1 MRITLKGDGG
11 ILEQVF
17 QGRSLLA
24 EKDFTREELEY
35 LIDFSAHLKDLKK
48 RLESERTLLI
58 EKLKGNDLSIDDSE
72 TPDPVDLAVRN
83 YSKNVMLAV
92 SENESRQLTE
102 VDEALLRLEDDEY
115 GNCQNCEKP
124 INPKRLAA
132 IPWARYCLDCQEL
145 VEQGLLD
152 EE

>member
-1 MRITLKGDGG
+1 MSKLNLDEIKEKL
-11 ILEQVF
+11 I
-17 QGRSLLA
+17 A
-24 EKDFTREELEY
+24 ERE
-35 LIDFSAHLKDLKK
+35 
-48 RLESERTLLI
+48 LLI

-92 SENESRQLTE
+92 SENESRQIALI
-102 VDEALLRLEDDEY
+102 DEALLRIEDDEY
-115 GNCQNCEKP
+115 GQCQNCGKD

-132 IPWARYCLDCQEL
+132 LPSARYCIDCQEL
-145 VEQGLLD
+145 QEKGLLD

>member
-1 MRITLKGDGG
+1 MTKTQLKD
-11 ILEQVF
+11 IKQK
-17 QGRSLLA
+17 LLA
-24 EKDFTREELEY
+24 ERE
-35 LIDFSAHLKDLKK
+35 
-48 RLESERTLLI
+48 LLI

-102 VDEALLRLEDDEY
+102 VEEALLRIDDDEY
-115 GNCQNCEKP
+115 GNCLNCEKP

-145 VEQGLLD
+145 LEQGLLD

>member
-1 MRITLKGDGG
+1 MTKTNLKEFKQK
-11 ILEQVF
+11 L
-17 QGRSLLA
+17 
-24 EKDFTREELEY
+24 T
-35 LIDFSAHLKDLKK
+35 
-48 RLESERTLLI
+48 SERDLLI
-58 EKLKGNDLSIDDSE
+58 EKLKGNDLSVDDAE

-92 SENESRQLTE
+92 SENESRQLTL
-102 VDEALLRLEDDEY
+102 VDEALLRIEDEEY
-115 GNCQNCEKP
+115 GTCQNCEED

-132 IPWARYCLDCQEL
+132 IPWACYCLNCQEL